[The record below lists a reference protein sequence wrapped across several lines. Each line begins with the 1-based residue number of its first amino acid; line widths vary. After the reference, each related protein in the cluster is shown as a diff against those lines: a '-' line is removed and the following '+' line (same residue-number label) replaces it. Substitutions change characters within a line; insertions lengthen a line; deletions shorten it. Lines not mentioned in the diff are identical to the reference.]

1 MSKIKRFFVAQ
12 IGKTNGLYGD
22 LKLHLHT
29 DFPEQFKI
37 GYSFETSSGM
47 LEISRIN
54 LKRGLI
60 AFKGYDGIDYA
71 KKLTNTRIYA
81 SLEETKER
89 CELKKG
95 EYFWFEIEGCSVIES
110 GEVLGQVTEIQRMAD
125 VNYLFIETDSKL
137 VEQGLAK
144 SFLIPYIERYVINA
158 DIETKSI
165 TTVDAKELLEAS

>member
-1 MSKIKRFFVAQ
+1 
-12 IGKTNGLYGD
+12 
-22 LKLHLHT
+22 
-29 DFPEQFKI
+29 
-37 GYSFETSSGM
+37 M

-71 KKLTNTRIYA
+71 KKLTNTKIYA